1 MEEMGEMG
9 AGITCEDEINMN
21 VKNVFTTKWEIIKE
35 ACPWFFEMR
44 ELIAERPNQVPVGL
58 GNSATGFDMT
68 VITAGSEFEPSSGIE
83 DWGSDTVGNKNFR
96 DLSEGAT
103 EELDNKNTFDSSTMY
118 SLKRKASMSSETRDQ
133 GLATPKTGPQPGIS
147 KPATRAPKNT
157 VKKPKKDE
165 FVELVQAEE
174 MTRQKELDLAKAKA
188 EKDTIQAKIKLA
200 KVELEKEK
208 LADARERR
216 HEKAERRQQYMGGRT
231 QQHGSPYYQSA
242 SPPLSYAESYPGD
255 SSSSFNF
262 PSTQLPETQ

>member
-1 MEEMGEMG
+1 L
-9 AGITCEDEINMN
+9 TL
-21 VKNVFTTKWEIIKE
+21 EIIKE

-44 ELIAERPNQVPVGL
+44 ELIAEHPNQVPVGL

-83 DWGSDTVGNKNFR
+83 DWGSDTVGNEDFR

-118 SLKRKASMSSETRDQ
+118 SLKRKASMSSETGDQ

-157 VKKPKKDE
+157 VKKQKKDE

-188 EKDTIQAKIKLA
+188 EKDTVRAKIKLA

-208 LADARERR
+208 LADARER
-216 HEKAERRQQYMGGRT
+216 
-231 QQHGSPYYQSA
+231 
-242 SPPLSYAESYPGD
+242 
-255 SSSSFNF
+255 
-262 PSTQLPETQ
+262 